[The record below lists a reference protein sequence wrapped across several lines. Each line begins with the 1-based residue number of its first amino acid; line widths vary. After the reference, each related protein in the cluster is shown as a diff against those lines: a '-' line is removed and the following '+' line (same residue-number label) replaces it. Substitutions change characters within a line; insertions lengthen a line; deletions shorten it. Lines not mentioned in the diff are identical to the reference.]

1 MTVEEALILIK
12 QVFKNRRLNKIQE
25 IILRQCWDGFSYSEI
40 AYSAKYDLGYVKDVG
55 SKLWRSLSEALGEK
69 VTKNNFRLVLQR
81 YRYSFSEEQSQLSL
95 VDASKPIVVNDSSN
109 NYQDWGE
116 AMDVTFFW
124 GRATELAALERW
136 IVDECCRL
144 TVIVGMGG
152 MGKTALTVKFAQQ
165 IQTQFKYLIWRSLRN
180 ALPFKDLIAEIVL
193 FLSQRQE
200 VNLPETVDAQISR
213 LMEYLRSTRCLLI
226 LDNFESI
233 LQSGK
238 KAGRYRKGYE
248 GYGQFLRRV
257 GDEKHQSCLIV
268 TSREMLNAIANR
280 EEEISFVRSLQLTG
294 LEKVEAEKILQ
305 AKGLAGSIDEF
316 QQLIDLYKGNPLTL
330 KIAATTIKSFFD
342 GDILL
347 FFQEGIVVFADIWD
361 LLDGQF
367 NRLSVLEQKVM
378 YWLAINRRWITL
390 AELQQNI
397 VPTVSHR
404 ELVEALLSLQARS
417 LIEKQSTSFTL
428 QPVVMEYVTERLL
441 SQFYGENI
449 NLNMNLLTLDLQS
462 QFNHRWLFLWTF
474 VLYWLKF
481 RTLANK
487 ID

>member
-1 MTVEEALILIK
+1 
-12 QVFKNRRLNKIQE
+12 
-25 IILRQCWDGFSYSEI
+25 
-40 AYSAKYDLGYVKDVG
+40 
-55 SKLWRSLSEALGEK
+55 
-69 VTKNNFRLVLQR
+69 
-81 YRYSFSEEQSQLSL
+81 
-95 VDASKPIVVNDSSN
+95 
-109 NYQDWGE
+109 
-116 AMDVTFFW
+116 
-124 GRATELAALERW
+124 
-136 IVDECCRL
+136 
-144 TVIVGMGG
+144 
-152 MGKTALTVKFAQQ
+152 
-165 IQTQFKYLIWRSLRN
+165 
-180 ALPFKDLIAEIVL
+180 
-193 FLSQRQE
+193 
-200 VNLPETVDAQISR
+200 
-213 LMEYLRSTRCLLI
+213 MEYLRSTRCLLI

-238 KAGRYRKGYE
+238 KAGRYQK

-280 EEEISFVRSLQLTG
+280 EEEICFVRSLELTG

-305 AKGLAGSIDEF
+305 AKGLAGSINEF

-342 GDILL
+342 GDIWL

-361 LLDGQF
+361 LLDKQF
-367 NRLSVLEQKVM
+367 NRLSVLEQNVM

-390 AELQQNI
+390 AQLQQNI

-428 QPVVMEYVTERLL
+428 QPVVMEYVTEKLL
-441 SQFYGENI
+441 SEFYGENI

-462 QFNHRWLFLWTF
+462 QFNHQWLFVWTF

-481 RTLANK
+481 RTLTDK